1 MVIARIALFVG
12 FCFESRIVFLMER
25 REYFTSENSRTG
37 LIMLVWIGK
46 GFPKIFLRYTN
57 LLLIR
62 SIKCG

>member
-46 GFPKIFLRYTN
+46 GLF
-57 LLLIR
+57 
-62 SIKCG
+62 SS